1 MPEGD
6 AFQGSS
12 EYGERPGVRISE
24 LNDEIVL
31 EGVVPADKPEE
42 GGYAESYA
50 ELGTPPAPLLPLK
63 VTSTRGRP
71 RSFAGSSLFGGG
83 NV

>member
-31 EGVVPADKPEE
+31 EGVVPADTPEE

-50 ELGTPPAPLLPLK
+50 ELGTPPPPLK

-71 RSFAGSSLFGGG
+71 RSFAGSSLLGGG